1 MTLISRLPAGLPGMT
16 VRMGL
21 AVALLASTVVSAQD
35 ELLSAPPEERSTPES
50 IRFSPV
56 DEEQL
61 GDTSIEGALG
71 PSAAG
76 AITQGTDPLVEP
88 VYLSD
93 ELRRALDLNEQELES
108 QREQLIGPVRG
119 VPVAP
124 TQVQFPGY
132 QNRSYDPASES
143 RSTFRE

>member
-1 MTLISRLPAGLPGMT
+1 MTLISRLPARLPGVT
-16 VRMGL
+16 ACRGL
-21 AVALLASTVVSAQD
+21 ALALLASPVVSAQD
-35 ELLSAPPEERSTPES
+35 ELVSAPPEERSTPES

-61 GDTSIEGALG
+61 GNTSIEGALG

-76 AITQGTDPLVEP
+76 AITQGPDPLVEP

-93 ELRRALDLNEQELES
+93 ELRRALDLNDQELQS

-119 VPVAP
+119 VPVSP
-124 TQVQFPGY
+124 TRVQLPGY
-132 QNRSYDPASES
+132 QNRTYDPASES
-143 RSTFRE
+143 RSTFRD